1 MKLSTVL
8 LENVVRLWWLGK
20 LSTVLT
26 CGQIEYHSN
35 EWENQD
41 CFCGQIE
48 YSFYGQ
54 ILLSTVQWVIPKDGL
69 GDSLSPSPVGRVP
82 SPRPFENICPI
93 IPPLPATKK
102 IGGSPSKQKTPLPR
116 FSWKLG
122 NFPEHKCKLNGKF
135 LNLEERDYWCEGL
148 ESEVPFW
155 RVGKL
160 STVFRATW
168 ARQIEY
174 TSDEW
179 ANWVRF
185 FGKV

>member
-1 MKLSTVL
+1 MNGKIKTVF
-8 LENVVRLWWLGK
+8 VGK
-20 LSTVLT
+20 LNTAFM
-26 CGQIEYHSN
+26 GK
-35 EWENQD
+35 
-41 CFCGQIE
+41 FCWVPFSG
-48 YSFYGQ
+48 
-54 ILLSTVQWVIPKDGL
+54 LSQRMDWGI
-69 GDSLSPSPVGRVP
+69 LSPPPLSAASRPQDLLKIFVP
-82 SPRPFENICPI
+82 L